1 VELGTQTY
9 GCWIWNRYHY
19 SHGYEDMRDAIADSC
34 NYYFYSLVLGENQQT
49 GQGLP
54 VSVSAEEILDMAT
67 KLGLDSKTGI
77 EISIPSEKAAGV
89 PSESK
94 KQSATKSAL
103 SRWLKKNLT
112 AFVPEGTNPDADQM
126 EDWIAEISSWA
137 EIEPVL
143 SGSEVRNRLLD
154 MGLLPDKPMEDGQ
167 TLKDVVKY
175 SYLNFASWKTGDE
188 LIMSIGQ
195 GANAYTAL
203 QMANYMATIANGGKR
218 YELTLIDRVVDLEG
232 NTTYYGSKPYEQL
245 TFEREDALE
254 VIKEAMLQT
263 TEEGTARSIFAN
275 FPVKVGAKT
284 GSAEKDGLNPV
295 TGEPYD
301 EFGWFVAFAP
311 YEEPEIAVAV
321 IGFQTGSGGAMG
333 AAVRDVMAEYLGLNS
348 ERSPVTAKPRLTE

>member
-1 VELGTQTY
+1 
-9 GCWIWNRYHY
+9 
-19 SHGYEDMRDAIADSC
+19 
-34 NYYFYSLVLGENQQT
+34 
-49 GQGLP
+49 
-54 VSVSAEEILDMAT
+54 
-67 KLGLDSKTGI
+67 
-77 EISIPSEKAAGV
+77 
-89 PSESK
+89 
-94 KQSATKSAL
+94 
-103 SRWLKKNLT
+103 
-112 AFVPEGTNPDADQM
+112 
-126 EDWIAEISSWA
+126 
-137 EIEPVL
+137 
-143 SGSEVRNRLLD
+143 
-154 MGLLPDKPMEDGQ
+154 
-167 TLKDVVKY
+167 
-175 SYLNFASWKTGDE
+175 
-188 LIMSIGQ
+188 
-195 GANAYTAL
+195 
-203 QMANYMATIANGGKR
+203 
-218 YELTLIDRVVDLEG
+218 
-232 NTTYYGSKPYEQL
+232 L